1 MDFLSTPL
9 LVTVILG
16 SVGLAIPIIDSLKK
30 ERGANNRLYCGIAV
44 GALILIISI
53 IIIRVLSGEQ
63 IPTIEFGK
71 GMLADDMFGA
81 FFGITLL
88 IVSIMVTVSSW
99 DFMKNKTNPA
109 AYYSLIL
116 LSSIGMILIAYSTDL
131 VMLLVAWELMSIP
144 TYALAAFSK
153 RDPISNEAAI
163 KYFLFGALSSAILVF
178 AIGLVYGI
186 TGTTNIGQALVSM
199 VNVQKDLIPV
209 SLLALAL
216 FIAGF
221 GFKMGLVPFHMW
233 LPDAYEGA
241 PTTIGALLSAG
252 TKKAGFAA
260 AIRVII
266 LAIFVLHLDW
276 SVLLAIIAIFT
287 MTIGNLGALVQKSV
301 PRILAYSSIA
311 QAGYIMIGL
320 ALAPYND
327 QALAGSLFHILNHA
341 VMKAAAFIAVA
352 AVAISLT
359 SYSLEKYRGLARRM
373 PLTAIALS
381 ISLLALAG
389 VPPLNGFWSKLVLFG
404 SAINSGPEVWW
415 GPYLAI
421 AGVLNSA
428 LSLGYYAWIMRKMY
442 MEDSPDTSRVKE
454 PRAISAVLIFAMIFM
469 VGFGI
474 WHADPHPGNI
484 SITSN
489 GTIILYDFGMVGR
502 IDDETRRRL
511 VRLYLGLVDKDP
523 VRTTDVLIEL
533 GTLEATVDRR
543 LVERGLELSIQSL
556 HARRVRIPFGQK
568 LPIISEFLNLGIVLI
583 TCIYIIL

>member
-1 MDFLSTPL
+1 MDFFSTPL

-16 SVGLAIPIIDSLKK
+16 AVGLAIPIIDALKK
-30 ERGANNRLYCGIAV
+30 ERGANNSLYCGISV
-44 GALILIISI
+44 GAIILVIGI
-53 IIIRVLSGEQ
+53 IIFRILFGES

-71 GMLADDMFGA
+71 SMLADDMFGS
-81 FFGITLL
+81 FFAITLL
-88 IVSIMVTVSSW
+88 IVSVMVTASSW
-99 DFMKNKTNPA
+99 NYMKNKTNPA

-163 KYFLFGALSSAILVF
+163 KYFLFGALSSAILVL
-178 AIGLVYGI
+178 AIGLVYGV
-186 TGTTNIGQALVSM
+186 TGTTNIGEAIVSM
-199 VNVQKDLIPV
+199 VNVQKDLVPV
-209 SLLALAL
+209 TLLAVAL

-241 PTTIGALLSAG
+241 PTTIGALLAAG

-266 LAIFVLHLDW
+266 LATFALHLDW
-276 SVLLAIIAIFT
+276 AAALAVIAVFT

-320 ALAPYND
+320 ALAPYSD
-327 QALAGSLFHILNHA
+327 QALGGSLFHILNHA
-341 VMKAAAFIAVA
+341 VMKSAAFIAAA
-352 AVAISLT
+352 AVSITLA
-359 SYSLEKYRGLARRM
+359 SYSIEKYRGLAKRM
-373 PLTAIALS
+373 PITAIALS

-389 VPPLNGFWSKLVLFG
+389 VPPLNGFWSKLVLFNA
-404 SAINSGPEVWW
+404 AIVTGPEIWW

-442 MEDSPDTSRVKE
+442 MEESPDTTRVKE
-454 PRAISAVLIFAMIFM
+454 PRVMLAVLIFSMIFM

-474 WHADPHPGNI
+474 WHAP
-484 SITSN
+484 
-489 GTIILYDFGMVGR
+489 ILDFATNSVPNLSQLTAVLPSFP
-502 IDDETRRRL
+502 TR
-511 VRLYLGLVDKDP
+511 
-523 VRTTDVLIEL
+523 
-533 GTLEATVDRR
+533 
-543 LVERGLELSIQSL
+543 
-556 HARRVRIPFGQK
+556 
-568 LPIISEFLNLGIVLI
+568 
-583 TCIYIIL
+583 

>member
-1 MDFLSTPL
+1 MDFFSTPL

-16 SVGLAIPIIDSLKK
+16 SVGLAIPIIDALKK
-30 ERGANNRLYCGIAV
+30 ERGANNRLYSGISV
-44 GALILIISI
+44 GAILLVIGI
-53 IIIRVLSGEQ
+53 IIFKILFGES

-71 GMLADDMFGA
+71 SMLADDMFGS
-81 FFGITLL
+81 FFAITLL
-88 IVSIMVTVSSW
+88 IVSIMVTASSW
-99 DFMKNKTNPA
+99 NYMKNKTNPA

-116 LSSIGMILIAYSTDL
+116 LSSIGMILIAYSMDL

-163 KYFLFGALSSAILVF
+163 KYFLFGALSSAILVL
-178 AIGLVYGI
+178 AIGLVYGV
-186 TGTTNIGQALVSM
+186 TGTTNIGEAIVSM
-199 VNVQKDLIPV
+199 VNVQKDLVPV
-209 SLLALAL
+209 TLLALAL

-241 PTTIGALLSAG
+241 PTTIGALLAAG

-260 AIRVII
+260 AIRVIV
-266 LAIFVLHLDW
+266 LATFVLHLDW
-276 SVLLAIIAIFT
+276 ATALAVIAVFT
-287 MTIGNLGALVQKSV
+287 MTLGNLGALVQKSV

-320 ALAPYND
+320 ALAPYSD
-327 QALAGSLFHILNHA
+327 QALGGSLFHILNHA
-341 VMKAAAFIAVA
+341 VMKSAAFIAVA
-352 AVAISLT
+352 AVGITLA
-359 SYSLEKYRGLARRM
+359 SYSIEKYRGLAKRM

-389 VPPLNGFWSKLVLFG
+389 VPPLNGFWSKLVLFNA
-404 SAINSGPEVWW
+404 AIATGPEIWW

-442 MEDSPDTSRVKE
+442 MEESPDTTKVKE
-454 PRAISAVLIFAMIFM
+454 PRAMLAVLIFSMIFM

-474 WHADPHPGNI
+474 WHAP
-484 SITSN
+484 
-489 GTIILYDFGMVGR
+489 ILDFATNSVPNLSQLTAVLPSFP
-502 IDDETRRRL
+502 TR
-511 VRLYLGLVDKDP
+511 
-523 VRTTDVLIEL
+523 
-533 GTLEATVDRR
+533 
-543 LVERGLELSIQSL
+543 
-556 HARRVRIPFGQK
+556 
-568 LPIISEFLNLGIVLI
+568 
-583 TCIYIIL
+583 

>member
-16 SVGLAIPIIDSLKK
+16 SVGLAIPIIDSLRK
-30 ERGANNRLYCGIAV
+30 ERGAGNKLYCGISV
-44 GALILIISI
+44 GAIILIIGI
-53 IIIRVLSGEQ
+53 IVIRILSGEP
-63 IPTIEFGK
+63 IPTIQFGK

-81 FFGITLL
+81 FFAISLL
-88 IVSIMVTVSSW
+88 IVSIMVTASSW
-99 DFMKNKTNPA
+99 NYMKNKTNPA

-163 KYFLFGALSSAILVF
+163 KYFLFGALSSAILVV

-186 TGTTNIGQALVSM
+186 TGTTNIGQAIISM
-199 VNVQKDLIPV
+199 VNVQQDLVPIT
-209 SLLALAL
+209 LLALAL

-241 PTTIGALLSAG
+241 PTPIGALLAAG

-260 AIRVII
+260 AIRVIV
-266 LAIFVLHLDW
+266 LAVFVLHLDW
-276 SVLLAIIAIFT
+276 SMTLAIIAVFT
-287 MTIGNLGALVQKSV
+287 MTLGNLGALVQKSV

-320 ALAPYND
+320 ALAPYSD
-327 QALAGSLFHILNHA
+327 QALGGSLFHIINHA
-341 VMKAAAFIAVA
+341 VMKSAAFIAVA
-352 AVAISLT
+352 AVAITLA
-359 SYSLEKYRGLARRM
+359 SYSIEKYRGLAKRM

-389 VPPLNGFWSKLVLFG
+389 VPPLNGFWSKLVLFN
-404 SAINSGPEVWW
+404 SAIVTGPEVWW

-442 MEDSPDTSRVKE
+442 MEDSPETSRVKE

-474 WHADPHPGNI
+474 WHAP
-484 SITSN
+484 
-489 GTIILYDFGMVGR
+489 ILEFATNSVPNLSQ
-502 IDDETRRRL
+502 L
-511 VRLYLGLVDKDP
+511 VS
-523 VRTTDVLIEL
+523 VLPSVPL
-533 GTLEATVDRR
+533 
-543 LVERGLELSIQSL
+543 
-556 HARRVRIPFGQK
+556 K
-568 LPIISEFLNLGIVLI
+568 
-583 TCIYIIL
+583 

>member
-16 SVGLAIPIIDSLKK
+16 SVGLAIPIIDSLRK
-30 ERGANNRLYCGIAV
+30 ERGAGNKLYSGISV
-44 GALILIISI
+44 GALILIIGI
-53 IIIRVLSGEQ
+53 IIIRILSGEP

-71 GMLADDMFGA
+71 GVLADDMFGG
-81 FFGITLL
+81 FFAISLL
-88 IVSIMVTVSSW
+88 IVSIMVTASSW
-99 DFMKNKTNPA
+99 NYMKNKTNPA

-163 KYFLFGALSSAILVF
+163 KYFLFGALSSAILVV

-186 TGTTNIGQALVSM
+186 TGTTNIGQAIISM
-199 VNVQKDLIPV
+199 VNVQQDLVPIT
-209 SLLALAL
+209 LLALAL

-241 PTTIGALLSAG
+241 PTPIGALLAAG

-260 AIRVII
+260 AIRVIV
-266 LAIFVLHLDW
+266 LAVFVLHLDW
-276 SVLLAIIAIFT
+276 SMTLAIIAVFT
-287 MTIGNLGALVQKSV
+287 MTLGNLGALVQKSV

-320 ALAPYND
+320 ALAPYSD
-327 QALAGSLFHILNHA
+327 QALGGSLFHIINHA
-341 VMKAAAFIAVA
+341 VMKSAAFIAVA
-352 AVAISLT
+352 AVAITLA
-359 SYSLEKYRGLARRM
+359 SYSIEKYRGLAKRM

-389 VPPLNGFWSKLVLFG
+389 VPPLNGFWSKLVLFN
-404 SAINSGPEVWW
+404 SAIVTGPEVWW

-442 MEDSPDTSRVKE
+442 MEDSPETSRVKE

-474 WHADPHPGNI
+474 WHAP
-484 SITSN
+484 
-489 GTIILYDFGMVGR
+489 ILEFATNSVPNLSQ
-502 IDDETRRRL
+502 L
-511 VRLYLGLVDKDP
+511 VS
-523 VRTTDVLIEL
+523 VLPSVPL
-533 GTLEATVDRR
+533 
-543 LVERGLELSIQSL
+543 
-556 HARRVRIPFGQK
+556 K
-568 LPIISEFLNLGIVLI
+568 
-583 TCIYIIL
+583 

>member
-1 MDFLSTPL
+1 MDFFSTPL
-9 LVTVILG
+9 LVTAILG
-16 SVGLAIPIIDSLKK
+16 AVGLAIPIIDALKK
-30 ERGANNRLYCGIAV
+30 ERGANNRLYCGISV
-44 GALILIISI
+44 GAIILVIGI
-53 IIIRVLSGEQ
+53 IIFRILFGES

-71 GMLADDMFGA
+71 SMLADDMFGS
-81 FFGITLL
+81 FFAITLL
-88 IVSIMVTVSSW
+88 IVSVMVTASSW
-99 DFMKNKTNPA
+99 DYMKNKTNPA

-163 KYFLFGALSSAILVF
+163 KYFLFGALSSAILVL
-178 AIGLVYGI
+178 AIGLVYGV
-186 TGTTNIGQALVSM
+186 TGTTNIGEAIVSM
-199 VNVQKDLIPV
+199 VNVQKDLVPV
-209 SLLALAL
+209 TLLAVAL

-241 PTTIGALLSAG
+241 PTTIGALLAAG

-266 LAIFVLHLDW
+266 LATFALHLDW
-276 SVLLAIIAIFT
+276 ATALAVIAVFT

-320 ALAPYND
+320 ALAPYSD
-327 QALAGSLFHILNHA
+327 QALGGSLFHILNHA
-341 VMKAAAFIAVA
+341 VMKSAAFIAVA
-352 AVAISLT
+352 AVSITLA
-359 SYSLEKYRGLARRM
+359 SYSIEKYRGLAKRM
-373 PLTAIALS
+373 PITAIALS

-389 VPPLNGFWSKLVLFG
+389 VPPLNGFWSKLVLFNA
-404 SAINSGPEVWW
+404 AIVTGPEIWW

-442 MEDSPDTSRVKE
+442 MEESPDTTKVKE
-454 PRAISAVLIFAMIFM
+454 PRVMLAVLIFSMIFM

-474 WHADPHPGNI
+474 WHAP
-484 SITSN
+484 
-489 GTIILYDFGMVGR
+489 ILDFATNSVPNLSQLTAVLPSFP
-502 IDDETRRRL
+502 TR
-511 VRLYLGLVDKDP
+511 
-523 VRTTDVLIEL
+523 
-533 GTLEATVDRR
+533 
-543 LVERGLELSIQSL
+543 
-556 HARRVRIPFGQK
+556 
-568 LPIISEFLNLGIVLI
+568 
-583 TCIYIIL
+583 

>member
-1 MDFLSTPL
+1 MDFFSTPL

-16 SVGLAIPIIDSLKK
+16 AVGLAIPIIDALKK
-30 ERGANNRLYCGIAV
+30 ERGANNRLYCGISV
-44 GALILIISI
+44 GAIILVIGI
-53 IIIRVLSGEQ
+53 IIFRILFGES

-71 GMLADDMFGA
+71 SMLADDMFGS
-81 FFGITLL
+81 FFAITLL
-88 IVSIMVTVSSW
+88 IVSVMVTASSW
-99 DFMKNKTNPA
+99 DYMKNKTNPA

-163 KYFLFGALSSAILVF
+163 KYFLFGALSSAILVL
-178 AIGLVYGI
+178 AIGLVYGV
-186 TGTTNIGQALVSM
+186 TGTTNIGEAIVSM
-199 VNVQKDLIPV
+199 VNVQKDLVPV
-209 SLLALAL
+209 TVLAVAL

-241 PTTIGALLSAG
+241 PTTIGALLAAG

-266 LAIFVLHLDW
+266 LATFALHLDW
-276 SVLLAIIAIFT
+276 ATALAVIAVFT

-320 ALAPYND
+320 ALAPYSD
-327 QALAGSLFHILNHA
+327 QALGGSLFHILNHA
-341 VMKAAAFIAVA
+341 VMKSAAFIAVA
-352 AVAISLT
+352 AVSITLA
-359 SYSLEKYRGLARRM
+359 SYSIEKYRGLAKRM
-373 PLTAIALS
+373 PITAIALS

-389 VPPLNGFWSKLVLFG
+389 VPPLNGFWSKLVLFNA
-404 SAINSGPEVWW
+404 AIVTGPEIWW

-442 MEDSPDTSRVKE
+442 MEESPDTTKVKE
-454 PRAISAVLIFAMIFM
+454 PRAMLAVLIFSMIFM

-474 WHADPHPGNI
+474 WHAP
-484 SITSN
+484 
-489 GTIILYDFGMVGR
+489 ILDFATNSVPNLSQLTAVLPSFP
-502 IDDETRRRL
+502 TR
-511 VRLYLGLVDKDP
+511 
-523 VRTTDVLIEL
+523 
-533 GTLEATVDRR
+533 
-543 LVERGLELSIQSL
+543 
-556 HARRVRIPFGQK
+556 
-568 LPIISEFLNLGIVLI
+568 
-583 TCIYIIL
+583 

>member
-16 SVGLAIPIIDSLKK
+16 SVGLAIPIIDSLRK
-30 ERGANNRLYCGIAV
+30 ERGAGNKLYSGISV
-44 GALILIISI
+44 GAIILIIGIISI
-53 IIIRVLSGEQ
+53 RIFSGEP

-71 GMLADDMFGA
+71 GMLANDMFGA
-81 FFGITLL
+81 FFAISLL
-88 IVSIMVTVSSW
+88 IVSVMVTASSW
-99 DFMKNKTNPA
+99 NYMKNKTNPA

-163 KYFLFGALSSAILVF
+163 KYFLFGALSSAILVV

-186 TGTTNIGQALVSM
+186 TGTTNIGQAIISM
-199 VNVQKDLIPV
+199 VNVQQDLIPIT
-209 SLLALAL
+209 LLAVAL

-241 PTTIGALLSAG
+241 PTPIGALLAAG

-260 AIRVII
+260 AIRVIV
-266 LAIFVLHLDW
+266 LAVFVLHLDW
-276 SVLLAIIAIFT
+276 SMTLAIIAVFT
-287 MTIGNLGALVQKSV
+287 MTLGNLGALVQKSV

-320 ALAPYND
+320 SLAPYSD
-327 QALAGSLFHILNHA
+327 QALGGSLFHIINHA
-341 VMKAAAFIAVA
+341 VMKSAAFIAVA
-352 AVAISLT
+352 AVAVTLA
-359 SYSLEKYRGLARRM
+359 SYSIEKYRGLAKRM

-389 VPPLNGFWSKLVLFG
+389 VPPLNGFWSKLVLFN
-404 SAINSGPEVWW
+404 SAIVTGPDIWW

-442 MEDSPDTSRVKE
+442 MEEGPDMTRVKE

-474 WHADPHPGNI
+474 WHAP
-484 SITSN
+484 
-489 GTIILYDFGMVGR
+489 ILDFATNSVPNLSQ
-502 IDDETRRRL
+502 L
-511 VRLYLGLVDKDP
+511 VS
-523 VRTTDVLIEL
+523 VLPS
-533 GTLEATVDRR
+533 V
-543 LVERGLELSIQSL
+543 
-556 HARRVRIPFGQK
+556 
-568 LPIISEFLNLGIVLI
+568 PIK
-583 TCIYIIL
+583 